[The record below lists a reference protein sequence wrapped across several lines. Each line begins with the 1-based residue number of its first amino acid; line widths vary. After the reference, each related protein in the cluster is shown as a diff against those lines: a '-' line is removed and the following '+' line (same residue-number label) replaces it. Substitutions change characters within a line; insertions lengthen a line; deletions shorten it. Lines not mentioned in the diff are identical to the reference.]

1 MVVKTF
7 NFLFCLL
14 RKYQC
19 TLVSFP
25 LRKSEYNAIVQI
37 MSKLQEKNLVQI
49 MTITQN
55 KVCLLK
61 KMHFVQMR
69 PIIQKIV

>member
-1 MVVKTF
+1 
-7 NFLFCLL
+7 
-14 RKYQC
+14 
-19 TLVSFP
+19 
-25 LRKSEYNAIVQI
+25 

-61 KMHFVQMR
+61 KNALCASDTHNTGKSRVNHAPFYIDNAPSLH
-69 PIIQKIV
+69 PIGAIRMTGATGWWNILSC